1 MGLFIMRLFVAA
13 AIFFGLIGAV
23 LYWQMLDGATPE
35 DADYQFPI
43 SQMRALIDASNAPLP
58 QAVNVEIISFDEA
71 PLVAAHAGF
80 NFQPFA
86 LANSSYQVKGAAG
99 DIVIDAAVDDAIF
112 AEWKVGKDAKFHAE
126 AYSRMIDAMSAADA
140 VLVTHEHYDHVIG
153 VARHPD
159 PAAMTTKLLL
169 RSEHIDVLAG
179 FSEDGVL
186 APAYAALQPADLDA
200 PRLIAPGV
208 VSAPAPGHS
217 PGALIF
223 LVRTESGQEYL
234 IIGDIV
240 WAMKNVEKAW
250 GRPRVLQWLFFKGGE
265 DRAQVQRQVRALH
278 DLSKREPSLILLP
291 AHDHAYLKNL
301 LARGELGDQFE

>member
-1 MGLFIMRLFVAA
+1 MRVFYIAITLLGLLGSVT
-13 AIFFGLIGAV
+13 
-23 LYWQMLDGATPE
+23 YWQVWDGTTPE

-43 SQMRALIDASNAPLP
+43 SQMRELIAASDAPLP

-112 AEWKVGKDAKFHAE
+112 DEWKVGKDAKFHAE
-126 AYSRMIDAMSAADA
+126 AYKRMINAMSVADA

-159 PAAMTTKLLL
+159 PAAMTTKLML
-169 RSEHIDVLAG
+169 RSEHIDVLGG
-179 FSEDGVL
+179 FSEDGKL
-186 APAYAALQPADLDA
+186 APAYATLQPTDLDA

-217 PGALIF
+217 PGSQIF
-223 LVRTESGQEYL
+223 LIRTGGGQEYL

-250 GRPRVLQWLFFKGGE
+250 GRPRALQWLFFKGGE
-265 DRAQVQRQVRALH
+265 DRAKVQRQVRALH
-278 DLSKREPSLILLP
+278 ELSKREPSLILLP
-291 AHDHAYLKNL
+291 VHDRAHLKNL
-301 LARGELGDQFE
+301 LARGELGRRFE

>member
-1 MGLFIMRLFVAA
+1 MRFFFIAIATLGLFGSLA
-13 AIFFGLIGAV
+13 
-23 LYWQMLDGATPE
+23 YWQVLDGATPE
-35 DADYQFPI
+35 DGDYQFPI
-43 SQMRALIDASNAPLP
+43 SQMRALIDASDAPLP

-86 LANSSYQVKGAAG
+86 LANSSYQVKGTAG
-99 DIVIDAAVDDAIF
+99 DIIIDAAVDDAIF
-112 AEWKVGKDAKFHAE
+112 SEWKVGKDAKFHAE
-126 AYSRMIDAMSAADA
+126 AYSRMIDAMSLADA

-159 PAAMTTKLLL
+159 PAAMATKLML
-169 RSEHIDVLAG
+169 RSEHIDVLGG
-179 FSEDGVL
+179 FSEDGKL
-186 APAYAALQPADLDA
+186 APAYAALQSADLNA

-208 VSAPAPGHS
+208 ASASAPGHS
-217 PGALIF
+217 PGSLIF
-223 LVRTESGQEYL
+223 LVRTESEQEYL

-265 DRAQVQRQVRALH
+265 DRAEVQRQVRALH

-291 AHDHAYLKNL
+291 AHDHAHLKNL
-301 LARGELGDQFE
+301 LARGELGDHFE